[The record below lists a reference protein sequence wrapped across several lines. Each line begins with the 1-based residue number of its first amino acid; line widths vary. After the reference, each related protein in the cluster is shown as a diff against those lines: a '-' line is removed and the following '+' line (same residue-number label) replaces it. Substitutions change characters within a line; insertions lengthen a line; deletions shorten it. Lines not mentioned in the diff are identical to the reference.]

1 MKYIKRVL
9 SLVLA
14 MCTAAS
20 LVITAHAETT
30 TQIAIDD
37 SRFEGKTWEEVV
49 AQYMEEHDLV
59 DTKIALGYKNLVTG
73 EEHYINADEY
83 KTAASLYKVPL
94 NMVYTER
101 ISKGEMTFDD
111 KVRGVEYS
119 RLIAGSIVQSN
130 NEFSDYLRSGL
141 GGYPTYRRYFCE
153 YMGENADEVSYKFYE
168 NNYFTPR
175 QMITCLDTLYQ
186 GGDARFPKVID
197 YMKQA
202 EPNNYF
208 NAFSQDYVVAH
219 KYGYLETGNTLQ
231 INDCAIV
238 YTDDPI
244 AIVMFTNGIKR
255 PYTCLANYCTLMA
268 EYTQYHTAIR
278 IEEEERLAAEEAA
291 RLAEEQAIAQLD
303 QLQQE
308 REEAAAKWTLA
319 GMLNDADMR
328 LALILCAAVV
338 VLCALLVLIAMIA
351 AIRKKVKFVSAIVTV
366 VLFGTAMLV
375 AIMGPK
381 LGTVVNKP
389 VGDPQETVTMFFDA
403 LSAGDYETAYSYLD
417 YYSGLG
423 LENEPEDE
431 VTRQVFDALKA
442 SYSYRLYGDCV
453 LDGLTAKQ
461 QVLLDHLDVQRMME
475 KLGDKTHHNLEIM
488 VQNSPTSSIYD
499 ENNQFRPEATQKA
512 YTAAVNEMLEKPDLY
527 RTTTGME
534 LVLVYTSDGWR
545 IQADDALLHA
555 LCGGTAY

>member
-9 SLVLA
+9 SFVLA
-14 MCTAAS
+14 VCTAAS
-20 LVITAHAETT
+20 LTVTAHAETT

-49 AQYMEEHDLV
+49 AQYMDEHDLT
-59 DTKIALGYKNLVTG
+59 DNKIALGYKNLVTG
-73 EEHYINADEY
+73 EEHFINADEY
-83 KTAASLYKVPL
+83 YTAASLYKVPL

-101 ISKGEMTFDD
+101 ISKGEMTFEDE
-111 KVRGVEYS
+111 VRGVAYS
-119 RLIAGSIVQSN
+119 KLMAGSIVESN

-153 YMGENADEVSYKFYE
+153 YMGENADEVSSKFYE

-208 NAFSQDYVVAH
+208 NAFDQDYVVAH

-278 IEEEERLAAEEAA
+278 IEEEERKAAEEAA
-291 RLAEEQAIAQLD
+291 RLAEEQAIAQLE
-303 QLQQE
+303 QLNQE
-308 REEAAAKWTLA
+308 RADEAAKWTLA
-319 GMLNDADMR
+319 GMMADEEMR
-328 LALILCAAVV
+328 MALILCAG
-338 VLCALLVLIAMIA
+338 VLVLTVLLVLIVMIS
-351 AIRKKVKFVSAIVTV
+351 AIRKKMKFASGIVSV
-366 VLFGTAMLV
+366 VLFAAAILV

-423 LENEPEDE
+423 LENEPEDA
-431 VTRQVFDALKA
+431 VTQKVYTALKA

-461 QVLLDHLDVQRMME
+461 QVLLDHLDIQRMIE
-475 KLGDKTHHNLEIM
+475 KLGDKTQDNLEIM
-488 VQNSPTSSIYD
+488 VQNSPMSSIYD
-499 ENNQFRPEATQKA
+499 ENDQFRPEATQKA
-512 YTAAVNEMLEKPDLY
+512 YAQAVDQLLEKPELY

-534 LVLVYTSDGWR
+534 LELIYTSEGWR

>member
-119 RLIAGSIVQSN
+119 RLITGSIVQSN

-381 LGTVVNKP
+381 LGTVVNAP
-389 VGDPQETVTMFFDA
+389 TGDPQETVTAFFDA
-403 LSAGDYETAYSYLD
+403 LSAGDYEAAYTYLD

-512 YTAAVNEMLEKPDLY
+512 YTAAVNELLEKPELY

>member
-381 LGTVVNKP
+381 LGTVVNAP
-389 VGDPQETVTMFFDA
+389 TGDPQETVTAFFDA
-403 LSAGDYETAYSYLD
+403 LSAGDYEAAYTYLD

-512 YTAAVNEMLEKPDLY
+512 YTAAVNELLEKPELY

>member
-1 MKYIKRVL
+1 MKFIKRMM
-9 SLVLA
+9 SLLLA
-14 MCTAAS
+14 VCTAAS
-20 LVITAHAETT
+20 LAVTAHAETT
-30 TQIAIDD
+30 TKIAIDD

-49 AQYMEEHDLV
+49 AQYMDEHDL
-59 DTKIALGYKNLVTG
+59 TESKIALGYKNLVTG

-94 NMVYTER
+94 NMVYTEL

-111 KVRGVEYS
+111 EVRGVVYS
-119 RLIAGSIVQSN
+119 KLIAGSIVESN

-168 NNYFTPR
+168 NNYFTAR

-186 GGDARFPKVID
+186 GGDARFPKVLD

-255 PYTCLANYCTLMA
+255 PYTCLSNYCTLMA

-278 IEEEERLAAEEAA
+278 VEEEERLAAEEAA
-291 RLAEEQAIAQLD
+291 RLAEEQALAQLD
-303 QLQQE
+303 QLTQE
-308 REEAAAKWTLA
+308 RLDAANKWTLEA
-319 GMLNDADMR
+319 MLADGEMR
-328 LALILCAAVV
+328 QTLILTAAVLALV
-338 VLCALLVLIAMIA
+338 ALLVLVVFISALMK
-351 AIRKKVKFVSAIVTV
+351 RVKFMSAIVAV
-366 VLFGTAMLV
+366 AMFGIALLV
-375 AIMGPK
+375 AIWGPK
-381 LGTVVNKP
+381 LGTVVSKP
-389 VGDPQETVTMFFDA
+389 SGDPQEVVTSFFDA
-403 LSAGDYETAYSYLD
+403 LMAEDYETAYSYLD
-417 YYSGLG
+417 YFSSLG
-423 LENEPEDE
+423 LEYEPADE
-431 VTRQVFDALKA
+431 VSKQVYDALRD
-442 SYSYRLYGDCV
+442 SYTYRLHGECV
-453 LDGLTAKQ
+453 YEGLTAKQ
-461 QVLLDHLDVQRMME
+461 QVLLEHLDIQRMME
-475 KLGDKTHHNLEIM
+475 KVGDKTQANLKVM
-488 VQNSPTSSIYD
+488 VMNSPTSAIYD
-499 ENNQFRPEATQKA
+499 ENDQFRPEATQKA
-512 YTAAVNEMLEKPDLY
+512 YKQAVDSLLEKPDLY

-534 LVLVYTSDGWR
+534 LDLVYTSEGWR
-545 IQADDALLHA
+545 IQANDALLRA
-555 LCGGTAY
+555 ISGGTAN

>member
-9 SLVLA
+9 SFVLA
-14 MCTAAS
+14 VCTAAS
-20 LVITAHAETT
+20 LTVTAHAETT

-49 AQYMEEHDLV
+49 AQYMDEHDLT

-73 EEHYINADEY
+73 EEYFLNGDEY
-83 KTAASLYKVPL
+83 YTAASLYKVPL

-101 ISKGEMTFDD
+101 ISKGEMTFEDE
-111 KVRGVEYS
+111 VRGVAYS
-119 RLIAGSIVQSN
+119 KLMAGSIVESN

-141 GGYPTYRRYFCE
+141 GGYPTYRRYFCD
-153 YMGENADEVSYKFYE
+153 YMGENADEVSAKFYE

-186 GGDARFPKVID
+186 GGEDRFPKVID

-208 NAFSQDYVVAH
+208 NAFDQDYVVAH

-278 IEEEERLAAEEAA
+278 IEEEERKAAEEAA
-291 RLAEEQAIAQLD
+291 RLAEEQAIAQLE

-308 REEAAAKWTLA
+308 RAEQAAKWTLT
-319 GMLNDADMR
+319 GMLAEAEMR
-328 LALILCAAVV
+328 AALLLCAGVLVLAV
-338 VLCALLVLIAMIA
+338 LLVLIVMIS
-351 AIRKKVKFVSAIVTV
+351 AIRKKMKFVSGV
-366 VLFGTAMLV
+366 VSVGLFAAAMLV

-381 LGTVVNKP
+381 LGTVVNAP
-389 VGDPQETVTMFFDA
+389 TGDPQETVTAFFDA

-423 LENEPEDE
+423 LENEPEDA
-431 VTRQVFDALKA
+431 VTQKVYSALKT
-442 SYSYRLYGDCV
+442 SYAYRLYGDCV

-461 QVLLDHLDVQRMME
+461 QVLLDHLDIQRMIE
-475 KLGDKTHHNLEIM
+475 KLGDKTQDNLEIM
-488 VQNSPTSSIYD
+488 VQNSPMSAIYD
-499 ENNQFRPEATQKA
+499 DNDQFRPEATQKA
-512 YTAAVNEMLEKPDLY
+512 YATAVDQLLEKPELY

-534 LVLVYTSDGWR
+534 LELIYTSEGWR

>member
-1 MKYIKRVL
+1 MKFIKRAM
-9 SLVLA
+9 SFVLA
-14 MCTAAS
+14 VCTAAS
-20 LVITAHAETT
+20 LAVTAHAETT
-30 TQIAIDD
+30 TKIAIDD

-49 AQYMEEHDLV
+49 AQYMDEHDLS
-59 DTKIALGYKNLVTG
+59 DTRIALGYKNLVTG
-73 EEHYINADEY
+73 EEHYLNADEY

-111 KVRGVEYS
+111 QVRGVVYS
-119 RLIAGSIVQSN
+119 KLIAGSIVESN

-141 GGYPTYRRYFCE
+141 GGYPTYRRYFCD

-168 NNYFTPR
+168 NNYFTAR

-186 GGDARFPKVID
+186 GGEERFPKVID

-255 PYTCLANYCTLMA
+255 PYTCLSNYCTLMA

-278 IEEEERLAAEEAA
+278 LEEEARLEAEEAA
-291 RLAEEQAIAQLD
+291 RLAEEQAIAQLE
-303 QLQQE
+303 QLTQQ
-308 REEAAAKWTLA
+308 REEEAKKWTLE
-319 GMLNDADMR
+319 GMLADASMR
-328 LALILCAAVV
+328 QALILCAAVV
-338 VLCALLVLIAMIA
+338 VLTGLSLLVVFIS
-351 AIRKKVKFVSAIVTV
+351 AIRKKMKFVPGVVAV
-366 VLFGTAMLV
+366 VLFGVSLLV

-381 LGTVVNKP
+381 LGTVVSAP
-389 VGDPQETVTMFFDA
+389 TGDPQDVVTGFFDA
-403 LSAGDYETAYSYLD
+403 IMAEDYETAYSYLD
-417 YYSGLG
+417 YYSSLG
-423 LENEPEDE
+423 LENEPADE
-431 VTRQVFDALKA
+431 VSLQVYEALKA
-442 SYSYRLYGDCV
+442 SYSYRLHGECV
-453 LDGLTAKQ
+453 YEGLTAKQ
-461 QVLLDHLDVQRMME
+461 QVLLEHLDIQRMME
-475 KLGDKTHHNLEIM
+475 KLGEKTQANLKVM
-488 VQNSPTSSIYD
+488 VMNSPTSAIYD
-499 ENNQFRPEATQKA
+499 ENNQFRPEATDKA
-512 YTAAVNEMLEKPDLY
+512 YKQAVNDLLEKPEYY

-534 LVLVYTSDGWR
+534 LELVYTNDGWR
-545 IQADDALLHA
+545 IQANDALLHA